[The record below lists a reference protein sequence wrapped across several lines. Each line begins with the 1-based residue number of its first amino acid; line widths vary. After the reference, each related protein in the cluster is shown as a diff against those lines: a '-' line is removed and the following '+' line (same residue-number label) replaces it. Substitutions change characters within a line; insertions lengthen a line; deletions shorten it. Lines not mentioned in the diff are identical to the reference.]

1 MDRYIIRRLGNLA
14 EQKRRFKAEIA
25 GKTYTIIGPGTPE
38 HFQATTALLNEQLA
52 QIQKLAP
59 ELSLQD
65 AAVLLAFNAVSD
77 QVRVQAAQLAEEQED
92 K

>member
-1 MDRYIIRRLGNLA
+1 MA
-14 EQKRRFKAEIA
+14 TQKRRFKAEIA

-38 HFQATTALLNEQLA
+38 HFKATTALLNQQLEQIKA
-52 QIQKLAP
+52 LAP

-77 QVRVQAAQLAEEQED
+77 RVKEAASEANQAQED

>member
-1 MDRYIIRRLGNLA
+1 MT

-25 GKTYTIIGPGTPE
+25 GKTYTIIGPGTTA
-38 HFQATTALLNEQLA
+38 HFQATTALLNQQLA
-52 QIQKLAP
+52 QIQKLSP

-65 AAVLLAFNAVSD
+65 AAVLLAFNALSD
-77 QVRVQAAQLAEEQED
+77 QVAAQATKQLEEHEE